1 MPCRAPYHEPMESLL
16 DRPENAGVVTYLSHG
31 RPAADASFGPPSADV
46 DPHHLGT
53 HPSIVTRLWQVLN
66 DALPVDARWLV
77 FDGPALVHPGG
88 TIMAAA
94 MGTQYALRLL
104 PGDRALA
111 VAAGAELVHHFRTVG
126 TTLDLPAAFGAD
138 WVFGRFD
145 ERETQWLLASF
156 HAIRRLEPSPEP
168 ASL

>member
-1 MPCRAPYHEPMESLL
+1 MGPMVSLL
-16 DRPENAGVVTYLSHG
+16 DRPENAGALRYLAHG
-31 RPAADASFGPPSADV
+31 RPASEAAFGPPTPDV

-53 HPSIVTRLWQVLN
+53 HPSVVTRLWDTLN
-66 DALPVDARWLV
+66 SHLPVDARWLV

-88 TIMAAA
+88 IIVAAA

-104 PGDRALA
+104 PVDHVLA
-111 VAAGAELVHHFRTVG
+111 ARSGAELVHHFQTVG
-126 TTLDLPAAFGAD
+126 TTLDLPSTFGPE

-145 ERETQWLLASF
+145 EREPSWLLASF
-156 HAIRRLEPSPEP
+156 VALEHSRLAPQP